1 MAVRLVVN
9 EIISIL
15 EHIVDI
21 GVKMPPFLLP
31 LAKNMKR
38 AAEEKADVAAKE
50 DGDGE

>member
-31 LAKNMKR
+31 LVKNKNR
-38 AAEEKADVAAKE
+38 AVEEKADVAAKE

>member
-31 LAKNMKR
+31 LAKNMKLSLIHI
-38 AAEEKADVAAKE
+38 
-50 DGDGE
+50 

>member
-38 AAEEKADVAAKE
+38 AAEEKAGVAAKE